1 MKLEIYTDGS
11 HFKGKGGSGRLG
23 IGGVLIKNNSV
34 VKKFSTEITKQYLK
48 LYYGTD
54 DCSNPTMEMLAVL
67 YALYNFKDEIKRA
80 DSVEIKMDYL
90 GVREW
95 MTGKWK
101 INKPY
106 IAKIKN
112 DIDEEIKDQGLK
124 GKISFKWVKSHQKG
138 TDPDIIF
145 NNLVDVLAKGED
157 I

>member
-1 MKLEIYTDGS
+1 
-11 HFKGKGGSGRLG
+11 
-23 IGGVLIKNNSV
+23 
-34 VKKFSTEITKQYLK
+34 
-48 LYYGTD
+48 
-54 DCSNPTMEMLAVL
+54 MEMLAVL
-67 YALYNFKDEIKRA
+67 YALYNFKDEIKGS
-80 DSVEIKMDYL
+80 DSVELKMDYL

-112 DIDEEIKDQGLK
+112 DIDEEIKNQGLK

-157 I
+157 K

>member
-1 MKLEIYTDGS
+1 MKIEIYTDGS
-11 HFKGKGGSGRLG
+11 HFKGKNGSGRLG
-23 IGGVLIKNNSV
+23 IGGILVKNGNV
-34 VKKFSTEITKQYLK
+34 CKKFSTEITKQYLK
-48 LYYGTD
+48 LYYGTE

-67 YALYNFKDEIKRA
+67 YTLYNFKDDIKHN

-95 MTGKWK
+95 MTGNWK

-112 DIDEEIKDQGLK
+112 DIDEEIRNQNLK

-138 TDPDIIF
+138 VDPDVIF
-145 NNLVDVLAKGED
+145 NNMVDNLAKGKE
-157 I
+157 

>member
-11 HFKGKGGSGRLG
+11 HFKGKQGSGRLG
-23 IGGVLIKNNSV
+23 IGGILVKNGTV
-34 VKKFSTEITKQYLK
+34 IKKFSTEITKQYLK
-48 LYYGTD
+48 LYYGTE

-67 YALYNFKDEIKRA
+67 YALYNFKDDLKNCN
-80 DSVEIKMDYL
+80 SVEIKMDYL

-112 DIDEEIKDQGLK
+112 DIDDEIKNQNLK
-124 GKISFKWVKSHQKG
+124 GKISYKWVKAHQTG
-138 TDPDIIF
+138 SDLDTVF
-145 NNLVDVLAKGED
+145 NNMVDVLAKGENN
-157 I
+157 

>member
-11 HFKGKGGSGRLG
+11 HFKSKNGSGRLG
-23 IGGVLIKNNSV
+23 IGGILVKNGNV
-34 VKKFSTEITKQYLK
+34 IKKFSTEITKQYLK
-48 LYYGTD
+48 LYYATE

-67 YALYNFKDEIKRA
+67 YALYNFKDDIKSN

-112 DIDEEIKDQGLK
+112 DIDEEIKNQELK
-124 GKISFKWVKSHQKG
+124 GKISFKWVKAHQKG
-138 TDPDIIF
+138 TDKDSIF
-145 NNLVDVLAKGED
+145 NNMVDKLAKGED

>member
-23 IGGVLIKNNSV
+23 IGGILVKNGTV
-34 VKKFSTEITKQYLK
+34 IKKFSTEITKQYLK

-67 YALYNFKDEIKRA
+67 YALYNFKDELK
-80 DSVEIKMDYL
+80 DCNSVEIKMDYL

-112 DIDEEIKDQGLK
+112 DIDDEIKNQSLK
-124 GKISFKWVKSHQKG
+124 GKISYKWVKSHQTG
-138 TDPDIIF
+138 SDLDTIF
-145 NNLVDVLAKGED
+145 NNMVDVLAKGENV
-157 I
+157 

>member
-1 MKLEIYTDGS
+1 MKIEIYTDGS

-23 IGGVLIKNNSV
+23 IGGILVKNGTIVN
-34 VKKFSTEITKQYLK
+34 KFSTEITKQYLK
-48 LYYGTD
+48 LFYGTD

-67 YALYNFKDEIKRA
+67 YALYKFKNDIKSN

-90 GVREW
+90 GVKEW
-95 MTGKWK
+95 MTGNWK

-112 DIDEEIKDQGLK
+112 DIDNEIKKQNLK

-145 NNLVDVLAKGED
+145 NNMVDVLAKGEED
-157 I
+157 